1 MAIQRQR
8 RRHIEVVG
16 LRWVESHLTI
26 QHSDLLGS
34 TVIFVRTPMHAKSLS
49 TTTGLSETSRRH
61 STSPPWPAIISSWF
75 GGDAFAFFSQDF
87 SGPASGPVRG
97 LCVHF
102 PDTASSPGKM
112 HTQPSYWSGSR
123 AVCAF
128 SRYGIV
134 PRECSTIGI
143 PIFGAPCLR
152 DSVAPFH
159 PGLRLF
165 HKEIAVLDRNSA
177 RRPFWRGEQ

>member
-1 MAIQRQR
+1 M
-8 RRHIEVVG
+8 
-16 LRWVESHLTI
+16 
-26 QHSDLLGS
+26 
-34 TVIFVRTPMHAKSLS
+34 PAKSLS
-49 TTTGLSETSRRH
+49 TTTGLSEISRRH

-102 PDTASSPGKM
+102 PDTASSPGSV
-112 HTQPSYWSGSR
+112 PPLEFP
-123 AVCAF
+123 F
-128 SRYGIV
+128 S
-134 PRECSTIGI
+134 
-143 PIFGAPCLR
+143 GAPCLR

-165 HKEIAVLDRNSA
+165 HKEIAVLDGVGA
-177 RRPFWRGEQ
+177 

>member
-1 MAIQRQR
+1 
-8 RRHIEVVG
+8 
-16 LRWVESHLTI
+16 
-26 QHSDLLGS
+26 
-34 TVIFVRTPMHAKSLS
+34 MHAQSLS
-49 TTTGLSETSRRH
+49 TTTGLSAISQTTFNLAAVARDHLILVWRRCNSFLQSGLQRRGFRTS
-61 STSPPWPAIISSWF
+61 T
-75 GGDAFAFFSQDF
+75 
-87 SGPASGPVRG
+87 
-97 LCVHF
+97 
-102 PDTASSPGKM
+102 
-112 HTQPSYWSGSR
+112 R

-134 PRECSTIGI
+134 PRGCPTIGS
-143 PIFGAPCLR
+143 PMCGSPCLR